1 MELVF
6 PCVGTGDVKTWT
18 LTPAQVAEWSTAF
31 PGIDVTAECRKALAW
46 IKANPTKRKTVRGM
60 PAYLCK
66 WLTRAQEVRPTKGA
80 APVRPGPSPSIQA
93 DVDATNARLKAL
105 RESAAKLPSEA
116 ELRALRDEMRGVVKT
131 LADLKS
137 GN

>member
-6 PCVGTGDVKTWT
+6 PCVGTGDVKDWT

-66 WLTRAQEVRPTKGA
+66 WLTRAQEVRPT
-80 APVRPGPSPSIQA
+80 
-93 DVDATNARLKAL
+93 
-105 RESAAKLPSEA
+105 
-116 ELRALRDEMRGVVKT
+116 
-131 LADLKS
+131 
-137 GN
+137 